1 MTTSGPESLSNW
13 LADVRSE
20 HRDVL
25 VNLHELLMAA
35 EPGFSVAIKWRN
47 PSYSV
52 GGNLLMYLADQARY
66 VQLGF
71 YNGAQFED
79 PHGLIE
85 GTGKRLRHIKVA
97 AGGFDAS
104 TEKKLRETIAA
115 SIRAGS
121 DYAG

>member
-1 MTTSGPESLSNW
+1 MTTGPEPFANW
-13 LADVRSE
+13 LNGTRQD
-20 HRDVL
+20 HREVL
-25 VNLHELLMAA
+25 VQLHELLMSVNPA
-35 EPGFSVAIKWRN
+35 FSVAVKWAK
-47 PSYSV
+47 PSYAV
-52 GGNLLMYLADQARY
+52 DGNLLMYLADQARY

-97 AGGFDAS
+97 AEGYDAA
-104 TEKKLRETIAA
+104 TEQKLRDTIAA